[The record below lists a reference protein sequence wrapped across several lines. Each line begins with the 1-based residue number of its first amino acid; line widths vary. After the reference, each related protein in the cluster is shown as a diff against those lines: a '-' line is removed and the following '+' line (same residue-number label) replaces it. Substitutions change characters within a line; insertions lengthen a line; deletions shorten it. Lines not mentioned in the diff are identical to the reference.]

1 MVTPPGKSELSAPS
15 IAELE
20 PAPFSVGD
28 DPTAQGRIAVPV
40 SAETG
45 STGSVVILEVDPG
58 NKIPLHT
65 HSAEETL
72 VVLQGSAEATAGELR
87 GPVSVGSIIVAPAFT
102 PHGFDNTGTET
113 LRLVGYFPTGVL
125 ISYFDEPVAP
135 FGAATF
141 VTPVLQS

>member
-1 MVTPPGKSELSAPS
+1 VTTEGKSELSAPV
-15 IAELE
+15 IGELE
-20 PAPFSVGD
+20 LVPFSVGD

-45 STGSVVILEVDPG
+45 SAGTVVVLEVDPG

-72 VVLQGSAEATAGELR
+72 IVLQGSGEATADDLG

-102 PHGFDNTGTET
+102 LHGFDNTGNET
-113 LRLVGYFPTGVL
+113 LQLVGCFGAGVFTTT
-125 ISYFDEPVAP
+125 FDEAVAP
-135 FGAATF
+135 FGAASF
-141 VTPVLQS
+141 VTPGLQS

>member
-1 MVTPPGKSELSAPS
+1 VTTERKTELSAPS
-15 IAELE
+15 IGELE
-20 PAPFSVGD
+20 LVPFSVGA

-45 STGSVVILEVDPG
+45 SAGTVVVLEVDPG
-58 NKIPLHT
+58 NRIPLHT

-72 VVLQGSAEATAGELR
+72 VVLQGSGEATAGDLH

-113 LRLVGYFPTGVL
+113 LRLVGFFPAGVL
-125 ISYFDEPVAP
+125 ISYFDAPVTP

>member
-1 MVTPPGKSELSAPS
+1 MMANGNNTLSAPS
-15 IAELE
+15 IGELE
-20 PAPFSVGD
+20 LAPFSVGD

-45 STGSVVILEVDPG
+45 STGAVVVLEVDPG

-65 HSAEETL
+65 HSADETL
-72 VVLQGSAEATAGELR
+72 VVLQGSADATAGDLR

-102 PHGFDNTGTET
+102 PHGFDNSGAET
-113 LRLVGYFPTGVL
+113 LRLVGYFPAGAF
-125 ISYFDEPVAP
+125 INYFDAPVAP

-141 VTPVLQS
+141 VVPVLQS

>member
-1 MVTPPGKSELSAPS
+1 VTTEGKSELSAPS
-15 IAELE
+15 IGELE
-20 PAPFSVGD
+20 LVPFSVGD

-45 STGSVVILEVDPG
+45 SAGTVVILEVDPG

-65 HSAEETL
+65 HTAEETL
-72 VVLQGSAEATAGELR
+72 VVLQGSGEATAGDLR
-87 GPVSVGSIIVAPAFT
+87 GPVSVGSIIVASAFT

-113 LRLVGYFPTGVL
+113 LRLVGFFGTGVF

-135 FGAATF
+135 FGTASF